1 MYVLATSSYLV
12 LFSHSERKIPLDLF
26 MFRVQRNLVV
36 AATSVIC
43 I

>member
-1 MYVLATSSYLV
+1 MYVLATSSYL
-12 LFSHSERKIPLDLF
+12 FSHSEHKIPLDLF